1 MKIILNLLKPFK
13 YKLSVSLTLKS
24 IAALADLFL
33 PWIIAYMIDVIIP
46 DLREASD
53 PTLTPLYLAGILMVV
68 IAFIG
73 LFFNVIA
80 NRQAEYIAAVATK
93 DLRHDL
99 FKKIENLSAN

>member
-13 YKLSVSLTLKS
+13 YKLTFSLTLKS

-46 DLREASD
+46 ELRETTD
-53 PTLTPLYLAGILMVV
+53 PSLMPLYLAGILMVI

-80 NRQAEYIAAVATK
+80 NRQAEYIAAISPFLKPELIKYEARAST
-93 DLRHDL
+93 
-99 FKKIENLSAN
+99 